1 MPDQKKSILLVE
13 DANFFAR
20 ITVSEIERAGP
31 YHVTTVKTYAQAEEI
46 LDEGKLNPFLALVD
60 LTLPDA
66 PDGEVVDLTIDAGL
80 PTIVFSGRFDQR
92 TRRSILK
99 KGIVDY
105 VLKDSPASL
114 GYLGGLV
121 SRVDRNFS
129 TKVLLVDDSSQAR
142 AFLKKRLQLYC
153 LNVLT
158 ATSGQDVLEVLQQN
172 PDIKLLIID
181 DSLPGASGFEMIT
194 QIRRTHSSNT
204 LAVIGISSKDD
215 PALTA
220 KFLKSGAN
228 DFLKK
233 SCTPEELLLRVSQNL
248 NQLDRI
254 AELTEMAHRDPMTGL
269 FNRRHLYD
277 VVDKLHKT
285 QTRAGK
291 EMRYAMID
299 IDRFKQI
306 NDRFGHETGDN
317 LIISVA
323 HRISDLLPSNG
334 VAIRIGGDEFCVALP
349 GIDEPT
355 AKQFLSELRSSMP
368 VTDPGN
374 GEHTFAPTIS
384 VGLSSGSDDTLGS
397 ALRVA
402 DRCLYRAKKS
412 GRNRVVT
419 SSALTVDVV

>member
-20 ITVSEIERAGP
+20 ITESEIERAGN
-31 YHVTTVKTYAQAEEI
+31 YDVAIAKTYAQAKAI
-46 LDEGKLNPFLALVD
+46 LDERKVKPFLALVD

-66 PDGEVVDLTIDAGL
+66 PDGEVVDLTIAAGL
-80 PTIVFSGRFDQR
+80 PTIVFSGRFDEA
-92 TRRSILK
+92 TRHSILK

-114 GYLGGLV
+114 GYLAELV
-121 SRVDRNFS
+121 HRVDRNLS
-129 TKVLLVDDSSQAR
+129 TKVLIVDDSSQA
-142 AFLKKRLQLYC
+142 LETLTMRLQLYC
-153 LNVLT
+153 LQVLT
-158 ATSGQDVLEVLQQN
+158 ARSGEEALEVLKKN

-181 DSLPGASGFEMIT
+181 HLLPGVTGFETMT
-194 QIRRTHSSNT
+194 QVRRTHSFNT
-204 LAVIGISSKDD
+204 LAIIGVSGTTS
-215 PALTA
+215 PELTA

-228 DFLKK
+228 DFLNKA
-233 SCTPEELLLRVSQNL
+233 CTPEELMLRVSQNL

-254 AELTEMAHRDPMTGL
+254 AELTDMAHHDPMTGL
-269 FNRRHLYD
+269 YNRRHLYN
-277 VVDKLHKT
+277 VVDKLHKK
-285 QTRAGK
+285 QLNAGK
-291 EMRYAMID
+291 EIRFAMID

-306 NDRFGHETGDN
+306 NDKFGHETGDN

-323 HRISDLLPSNG
+323 HRIADLLPHNG
-334 VAIRIGGDEFCVALP
+334 VAIRIGGDEFCVVLP
-349 GIDEPT
+349 DIDELT

-374 GEHTFAPTIS
+374 DEHTFAPTIS
-384 VGLSSGSDDTLGS
+384 VGLSSGTEETLAG

-412 GRNRVVT
+412 GRNRIVT
-419 SSALTVDVV
+419 SSSATFDRV

>member
-20 ITVSEIERAGP
+20 ITESEIERAGH
-31 YHVTTVKTYAQAEEI
+31 YHVTTAKTYAQAKAI
-46 LDEGKLNPFLALVD
+46 LEEGKVKPFLALVD

-66 PDGEVVDLTIDAGL
+66 PDGEVVDLTINAGL
-80 PTIVFSGRFDQR
+80 PTIVFSGRFDQT
-92 TRRSILK
+92 TRRSILR

-114 GYLGGLV
+114 GYLGELV
-121 SRVDRNFS
+121 KRVDKNLT
-129 TKVLLVDDSSQAR
+129 TKVLIVGDSSHAL
-142 AFLKKRLQLYC
+142 ALLKKRLQLYC
-153 LNVLT
+153 LQVIK
-158 ATSGQDVLEVLQQN
+158 ATSGEEALESLRQN

-181 DSLPGASGFEMIT
+181 HLLPGATGFEIMT
-194 QIRRTHSSNT
+194 QIRRRHSFNT
-204 LAVIGISSKDD
+204 LAVIGISATDD

-228 DFLKK
+228 DFLNKT
-233 SCTPEELLLRVSQNL
+233 CTPEELMLRVSQNL

-254 AELTEMAHRDPMTGL
+254 TELTEMAYRDPMTGL
-269 FNRRHLYD
+269 FNRRHLYNI
-277 VVDKLHKT
+277 VDKLHKD
-285 QTRAGK
+285 QVLAGR
-291 EMRYAMID
+291 EIRYAMID

-306 NDRFGHETGDN
+306 NDKFGHETGDN

-323 HRISDLLPSNG
+323 HRISDLLPPRSI
-334 VAIRIGGDEFCVALP
+334 AIRIGGDEFCVALP
-349 GIDEPT
+349 DIDEPT
-355 AKQFLSELRSSMP
+355 SKQFLSELRGSMP

-374 GEHTFAPTIS
+374 DEHTFAPTIS
-384 VGLSSGSDDTLGS
+384 VGLSAGTETTLAS

-419 SSALTVDVV
+419 ASATTLVAM